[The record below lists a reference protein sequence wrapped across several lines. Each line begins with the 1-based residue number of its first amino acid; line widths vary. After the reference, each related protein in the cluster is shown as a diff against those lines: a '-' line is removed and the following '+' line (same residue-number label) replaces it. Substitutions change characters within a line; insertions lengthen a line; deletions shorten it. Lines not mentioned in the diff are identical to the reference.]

1 MIKKVNDK
9 DNKEVL
15 ILIFYLIEL
24 IANRSGLSH

>member
-24 IANRSGLSH
+24 IVNRSV

>member
-24 IANRSGLSH
+24 IANRSSLSH